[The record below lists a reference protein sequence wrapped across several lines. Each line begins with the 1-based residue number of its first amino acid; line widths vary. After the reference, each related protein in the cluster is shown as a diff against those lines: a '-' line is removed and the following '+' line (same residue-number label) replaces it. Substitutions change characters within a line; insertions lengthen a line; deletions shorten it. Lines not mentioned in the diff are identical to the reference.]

1 MKSKNQISDN
11 KDNHGRNVN
20 NNENVNKS
28 MSNTSSN
35 KVVLNLNAIINNL
48 KTSLEN
54 FDSSIRELKINM
66 DKDKEEKNRKIK
78 DLENSFNSKLN
89 SIIENQ
95 SYTKSNSNVISNGNG
110 INVSPESIN
119 EILSKLNYLE
129 QKSEQMESDINNKF
143 SQNKRINDYV
153 QENDYSSRTYKKSVD
168 TPLNKN
174 IENFIKQ
181 KIGETLDRKMKLIDE
196 KIQILNSKVINL
208 EIRSQNKTQER
219 NDNSINDEAISKKFD
234 KKIEKLNQ
242 KINNKFILFADKLGI
257 DDLED
262 MDLDHSDEN
271 NDEDNADEEKI
282 REINVE
288 NFKELEDKLINEM
301 NNKFKIF
308 YDDMNNKIKSYID
321 NKFNDIKNETGFSL
335 NKANEKTNNTEINNL
350 NIRIS
355 SLKSELLKLIEARNN
370 NFETKI
376 KNIDNKSNKLIIDN
390 QSCLDK
396 VNSLETKLKSI
407 DNKIRLIDNK
417 FANISSDSL
426 INNNLLITP
435 TKNNFNTDSDQKNS
449 ILNSS
454 INMVSDKTFELDSV
468 ILNKDDFADNSFL
481 FSKIKETFPYDM
493 SIKYKLIY
501 RCSKH
506 GDSAKNFHIKC
517 DYIGPNMVL
526 VKTKKNFIFG
536 GVTAKSWKHLLKDVK
551 KDDPEYGT
559 EIKDEKAF
567 GFSINLKKIYK
578 NGKPNEFAIFCN
590 NNYGPVFKNIYFKI
604 FDECLKNGGIC
615 GKIEESNFI
624 EQEKDYEFNGEEE
637 KFEIEDIEVFQIG
650 FR

>member
-20 NNENVNKS
+20 NNENANKS

-271 NDEDNADEEKI
+271 NDDNDDEEKMQA
-282 REINVE
+282 INEE

-449 ILNSS
+449 ILN
-454 INMVSDKTFELDSV
+454 
-468 ILNKDDFADNSFL
+468 
-481 FSKIKETFPYDM
+481 
-493 SIKYKLIY
+493 
-501 RCSKH
+501 C
-506 GDSAKNFHIKC
+506 
-517 DYIGPNMVL
+517 
-526 VKTKKNFIFG
+526 
-536 GVTAKSWKHLLKDVK
+536 
-551 KDDPEYGT
+551 
-559 EIKDEKAF
+559 
-567 GFSINLKKIYK
+567 
-578 NGKPNEFAIFCN
+578 
-590 NNYGPVFKNIYFKI
+590 
-604 FDECLKNGGIC
+604 
-615 GKIEESNFI
+615 
-624 EQEKDYEFNGEEE
+624 
-637 KFEIEDIEVFQIG
+637 
-650 FR
+650 

>member
-54 FDSSIRELKINM
+54 FDSSIRELKMNM

-95 SYTKSNSNVISNGNG
+95 SYTKSNSNAISNGNG

-262 MDLDHSDEN
+262 MDLEHSDEN
-271 NDEDNADEEKI
+271 NDDNDEEKMQA
-282 REINVE
+282 INEE

-567 GFSINLKKIYK
+567 GFSINLKKMYK

>member
-11 KDNHGRNVN
+11 KDNRGRNVN
-20 NNENVNKS
+20 NNENANKS
-28 MSNTSSN
+28 MSSTSSN

-54 FDSSIRELKINM
+54 FDSSIRELKMNM

-242 KINNKFILFADKLGI
+242 KINNKFILFADKLVI

-271 NDEDNADEEKI
+271 NDDNDDEEKMQA
-282 REINVE
+282 INEE
-288 NFKELEDKLINEM
+288 NFKELEDKLIRNE
-301 NNKFKIF
+301 
-308 YDDMNNKIKSYID
+308 
-321 NKFNDIKNETGFSL
+321 
-335 NKANEKTNNTEINNL
+335 
-350 NIRIS
+350 
-355 SLKSELLKLIEARNN
+355 
-370 NFETKI
+370 
-376 KNIDNKSNKLIIDN
+376 
-390 QSCLDK
+390 
-396 VNSLETKLKSI
+396 
-407 DNKIRLIDNK
+407 
-417 FANISSDSL
+417 
-426 INNNLLITP
+426 
-435 TKNNFNTDSDQKNS
+435 
-449 ILNSS
+449 
-454 INMVSDKTFELDSV
+454 
-468 ILNKDDFADNSFL
+468 
-481 FSKIKETFPYDM
+481 
-493 SIKYKLIY
+493 
-501 RCSKH
+501 
-506 GDSAKNFHIKC
+506 
-517 DYIGPNMVL
+517 
-526 VKTKKNFIFG
+526 
-536 GVTAKSWKHLLKDVK
+536 
-551 KDDPEYGT
+551 
-559 EIKDEKAF
+559 
-567 GFSINLKKIYK
+567 
-578 NGKPNEFAIFCN
+578 
-590 NNYGPVFKNIYFKI
+590 
-604 FDECLKNGGIC
+604 
-615 GKIEESNFI
+615 
-624 EQEKDYEFNGEEE
+624 
-637 KFEIEDIEVFQIG
+637 
-650 FR
+650 

>member
-11 KDNHGRNVN
+11 KDNRGRNVN
-20 NNENVNKS
+20 NNENANKS
-28 MSNTSSN
+28 MSSTSSN
-35 KVVLNLNAIINNL
+35 KVVLNLNSIINNL

-54 FDSSIRELKINM
+54 FDSSIRELKMNM

-78 DLENSFNSKLN
+78 DLENLFNSKLN

-262 MDLDHSDEN
+262 MNLDHSDEN
-271 NDEDNADEEKI
+271 NDDNDDEEKMQA
-282 REINVE
+282 INEE

-321 NKFNDIKNETGFSL
+321 NKFNDIKNETGSSL

-435 TKNNFNTDSDQKNS
+435 KKNNFNTDSDQKNS

>member
-11 KDNHGRNVN
+11 KDNRGRNVN
-20 NNENVNKS
+20 NNENANKS
-28 MSNTSSN
+28 MSSTSSN

-54 FDSSIRELKINM
+54 FDSSIRELKMNM

-262 MDLDHSDEN
+262 MDLEHSDEN
-271 NDEDNADEEKI
+271 NDDNDEEKMQA
-282 REINVE
+282 INEE